1 MRIQSRAAAAILG
14 VSQRTIQSLAI
25 AGELPGAA
33 RIGGTWTFDAE
44 KLTAFVKQRERDA
57 ERVVIPFRAPKPQPR
72 PTTSAKVAAAY
83 AALMASRSQPLKAA

>member
-14 VSQRTIQSLAI
+14 VSQRTVQSLAI

-44 KLTAFVKQRERDA
+44 KLTAFLKQRERDA
-57 ERVVIPFRAPKPQPR
+57 ECVVVPFRAPKPQPR
-72 PTTSAKVAAAY
+72 PRKAKVAAAY
-83 AALMASRSQPLKAA
+83 AALMAGRRQPLKAA

>member
-14 VSQRTIQSLAI
+14 VSQRTVQSLAI

-33 RIGGTWTFDAE
+33 RIGGTWTFNSE

-57 ERVVIPFRAPKPQPR
+57 ENVVVSFGAPKPRPR
-72 PTTSAKVAAAY
+72 PTKAKVSAAY
-83 AALMASRSQPLKAA
+83 TVLMAGRYDRAA